1 MATARVERSNERS
14 GRSAIEQDEWLQPW
28 DRPQAPQNAL
38 VLHRY
43 DRHSYVNDDADDT
56 DVNDDADDTDVN
68 DDADDTDVN
77 DDADDTDVNNDADDT
92 DVNDDADDTD
102 VNDDADDTDDAIAT
116 STIAAHEQTVEEL
129 AWSGR
134 PRRALASANRWALF
148 RANPSF
154 HAVQHEFEDE
164 LRQLPFSELDEWV
177 QRVVPYMNERY
188 GITYR
193 FPLEPPH

>member
-28 DRPQAPQNAL
+28 DRPLSSAIEQDEWLQPWDRPQAPQNAL

-43 DRHSYVNDDADDT
+43 
-56 DVNDDADDTDVN
+56 ADDTDVN

-134 PRRALASANRWALF
+134 PRRALASANPWALF

-154 HAVQHEFEDE
+154 HAVQHEFEQR

-177 QRVVPYMNERY
+177 QRVVPHMNERY